1 MFRPTRPTNSR
12 PTNSRPSR
20 REGGGPFGRPNRTR
34 RDDAPPRATGDG
46 ARWIALLP
54 TGPSLDCF
62 GLFDRSRSGRSGVVR
77 GSLFAFGRRRVPA
90 RRRTRRGRAER
101 ALVLVFR
108 LRLLG
113 PSRGP
118 SRGRPRTRP
127 GTRRPRPGSV
137 PVPGGSR
144 RARTTT
150 TLRLFFDRS
159 FDRGRG
165 RRSGQSAESP
175 SPRART
181 TSPRVGPIRSRT
193 TRGARGRRRAAPRR
207 RRRGTPPSPPT
218 TVGAAA
224 RDARRGA
231 RSRRP
236 SRRTRRAGRGRRDP
250 R

>member
-46 ARWIALLP
+46 ARRSALLP
-54 TGPSLDCF
+54 TGLSLDRF

-101 ALVLVFR
+101 ALVLVLR

-150 TLRLFFDRS
+150 TLELF

-165 RRSGQSAESP
+165 RRSGQSAES
-175 SPRART
+175 SLRART

-207 RRRGTPPSPPT
+207 RRRGSPPSPPT

>member
-12 PTNSRPSR
+12 PTDSRPSR
-20 REGGGPFGRPNRTR
+20 RERGGPFGRPNRTR

-144 RARTTT
+144 RAHTTT
-150 TLRLFFDRS
+150 TLQLFFDRS

-165 RRSGQSAESP
+165 RRSGQSAES

-193 TRGARGRRRAAPRR
+193 KRGARGRRRAAPRR

-218 TVGAAA
+218 TVGAAE

>member
-46 ARWIALLP
+46 ARRSALLP
-54 TGPSLDCF
+54 TGPSLDRF

-150 TLRLFFDRS
+150 TLELF

-165 RRSGQSAESP
+165 RRSGQSAES

-181 TSPRVGPIRSRT
+181 TSPLVGPIRSRT

-207 RRRGTPPSPPT
+207 RRRGTLRHRRRRS
-218 TVGAAA
+218 
-224 RDARRGA
+224 ARRRETRGGA
-231 RSRRP
+231 LEASE
-236 SRRTRRAGRGRRDP
+236 
-250 R
+250 

>member
-46 ARWIALLP
+46 ARRSALLP
-54 TGPSLDCF
+54 TGLSLDRF

-90 RRRTRRGRAER
+90 RRRTRRGRAS
-101 ALVLVFR
+101 LSG
-108 LRLLG
+108 LG

-150 TLRLFFDRS
+150 TLELF

-165 RRSGQSAESP
+165 RRSGQSAES

-207 RRRGTPPSPPT
+207 RRRGSPPSPPT

>member
-46 ARWIALLP
+46 ARRSALLP
-54 TGPSLDCF
+54 TGPSLDRF

-90 RRRTRRGRAER
+90 RPRTRRGRAS
-101 ALVLVFR
+101 LSG
-108 LRLLG
+108 LG

-150 TLRLFFDRS
+150 TLELFFDRS

-165 RRSGQSAESP
+165 RRSGQSAES

-207 RRRGTPPSPPT
+207 RRRGSPPSPPT